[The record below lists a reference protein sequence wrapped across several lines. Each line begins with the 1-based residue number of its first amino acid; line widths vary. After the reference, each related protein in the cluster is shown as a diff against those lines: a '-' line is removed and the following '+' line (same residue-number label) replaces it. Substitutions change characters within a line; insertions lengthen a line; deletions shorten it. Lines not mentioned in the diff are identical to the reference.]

1 MKSFLMLVAGLRC
14 RFHCRAD
21 KNGADGR
28 PLIWFVWIYYVGY
41 FERGKAA
48 YMAKNKTEIYV
59 SAVYDGQLDATDVFV
74 DLIAQKYRKSRDFTE
89 IV

>member
-1 MKSFLMLVAGLRC
+1 MDLLLGC
-14 RFHCRAD
+14 
-21 KNGADGR
+21 
-28 PLIWFVWIYYVGY
+28 
-41 FERGKAA
+41 FEGGKAA

-89 IV
+89 ECLVNAQGSDYNDGKARQGLAPSGLCG